1 MQEHRIFFNDEPIQI
16 TALTPKTYMLTSS
29 AWRNTANTA
38 VGGVGIVVNKNAYQ
52 TITEI
57 KSISPRILS
66 VTFNGNPKCTVI
78 CTYSPTEAADEQT
91 VKEFQSELSR
101 SVNRLPQHNMVIIAG
116 DLNAHLGCRNEVLVL
131 SY

>member
-16 TALTPKTYMLTSS
+16 TALTPKTYMLTLS

-66 VTFNGNPKCTVI
+66 VTFNGNPKCTLI
-78 CTYSPTEAADEQT
+78 STYSPTEASDEDCQG
-91 VKEFQSELSR
+91 VSK
-101 SVNRLPQHNMVIIAG
+101 
-116 DLNAHLGCRNEVLVL
+116 
-131 SY
+131 